1 MAKIMVK
8 CLYCRQ
14 MFDRNDSTIPFV
26 KPKANRYAHQKCF
39 EERDKLV
46 SKEQQEKDKFYQ
58 YCKELFGS
66 KFDFVKIN
74 KMAEGYIKKYGYSYS
89 GMLKT
94 LVYFYEVKKESVEKA
109 NGNIGIIPYT
119 YQQAYDYY
127 FGIWQAQQLNI
138 DKKIE
143 DYVPEV
149 IEVTIPPPKP
159 NPKRRKLFKF
169 LDEMEEDD

>member
-8 CLYCRQ
+8 CLYCGQ

-66 KFDFVKIN
+66 KFDFVKI
-74 KMAEGYIKKYGYSYS
+74 K
-89 GMLKT
+89 
-94 LVYFYEVKKESVEKA
+94 
-109 NGNIGIIPYT
+109 
-119 YQQAYDYY
+119 
-127 FGIWQAQQLNI
+127 I
-138 DKKIE
+138 DSI
-143 DYVPEV
+143 
-149 IEVTIPPPKP
+149 
-159 NPKRRKLFKF
+159 F
-169 LDEMEEDD
+169 